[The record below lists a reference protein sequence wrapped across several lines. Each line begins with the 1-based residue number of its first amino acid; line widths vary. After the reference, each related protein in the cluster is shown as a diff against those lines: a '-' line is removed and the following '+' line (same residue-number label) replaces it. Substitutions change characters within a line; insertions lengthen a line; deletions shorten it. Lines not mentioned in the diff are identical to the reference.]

1 MLLAGDPRQLG
12 PVLRSATAAAA
23 GLGVSLLD
31 SWIHYWHTV
40 LPQLAAAAAAMEQQQ
55 QQQGQ
60 HQKGHIS
67 TAAEV
72 SPAGPVALCY
82 GMLVDNYRSHKRLL
96 DLPSRLFYNGM
107 LRACAPAAAVAPP
120 HWSEIM
126 VSSAGQADEHDAE
139 NEHEIPSAAVNDA
152 EDKLSELCPSSC
164 LFVGVNGQQRQV
176 CDTAEPSVHATE
188 ACKCTPSWP
197 KCHDCLLPMCYIV
210 NWSQRWQQSN
220 SKRCVITAGW

>member
-31 SWIHYWHTV
+31 SWTHYWHTA
-40 LPQLAAAAAAMEQQQ
+40 LPQLAAAAA
-55 QQQGQ
+55 
-60 HQKGHIS
+60 
-67 TAAEV
+67 EV
-72 SPAGPVALCY
+72 CDKQYQNHPTDGDVNGFASVGPVTLSY

-96 DLPSRLFYNGM
+96 ELPSRLFYSGM

-126 VSSAGQADEHDAE
+126 V
-139 NEHEIPSAAVNDA
+139 NA
-152 EDKLSELCPSSC
+152 EDKGHRDHDSATAKAAADDSSMSGDDALAELCPSSC

-176 CDTAEPSVHATE
+176 GC
-188 ACKCTPSWP
+188 
-197 KCHDCLLPMCYIV
+197 
-210 NWSQRWQQSN
+210 WSRS
-220 SKRCVITAGW
+220 